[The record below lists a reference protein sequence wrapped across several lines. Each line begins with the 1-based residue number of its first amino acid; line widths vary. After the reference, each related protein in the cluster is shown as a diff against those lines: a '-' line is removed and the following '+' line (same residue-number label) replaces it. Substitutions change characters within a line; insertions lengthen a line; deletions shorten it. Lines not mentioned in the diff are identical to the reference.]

1 MLGVY
6 TTLIDLRRYLKLN
19 MFSIGTRLWLSMM
32 RPKYNLLKIVS
43 KIMKEGIY
51 SYRSPHKLKNQAW
64 LIKRREFDAL
74 IILDACR
81 YDVFS
86 EVVYKYLDGR
96 LDLVVSPGSTT
107 IEWLKHTWGNSL
119 WKDVVYVSASPLVNK
134 RGLIEAFDARNRF
147 LDVIEVWDWGWDEKL
162 CTVPPY
168 NVNLGVKIAL
178 TSMKLQKLAYPR
190 DYKLVIHYVQ
200 PHAPYIAL
208 RHVVE
213 KITKDEELS
222 RSVTDVAVRKLGR
235 FTGDF
240 SIDYILL
247 GLLKDVLKDE
257 EKVKKTLFIM
267 YRQNLE
273 WVLKYV
279 AELSI
284 YLNGKIIVTADHG
297 ELLGE
302 YGLYFHLDLPL
313 PILREVPWFIV
324 K

>member
-1 MLGVY
+1 
-6 TTLIDLRRYLKLN
+6 
-19 MFSIGTRLWLSMM
+19 M
-32 RPKYNLLKIVS
+32 RPRYNLVKVAS
-43 KIMKEGIY
+43 KIMKGSIHNHRFPCE
-51 SYRSPHKLKNQAW
+51 LKDQVC

-86 EVVYKYLDGR
+86 EVVYKYLDGK

-107 IEWLKHTWGNSL
+107 IEWLKHTWGDSL
-119 WKDVVYVSASPLVNK
+119 WRDVVYVSASPLINK
-134 RGLIEAFDARNRF
+134 RGLIETFDSRNRF
-147 LDVIEVWDWGWDEKL
+147 LDIVEVWDWGWDERL

-178 TSMKLQKLAYPR
+178 TSTKLRKLVYPR

-208 RHVVE
+208 RRIVE
-213 KITKDEELS
+213 RIVKEEELS
-222 RSVTDVAVRKLGR
+222 KNIIDVNVRKLRR

-257 EKVKKTLFIM
+257 EKVKKTLSIM
-267 YRQNLE
+267 YKRNLE

-279 AELSI
+279 AELST
-284 YLNGKIIVTADHG
+284 YLNGRIIVTSDHG

-302 YGLYFHLDLPL
+302 YGLYFHLNLPL